1 MRSKACSTHTAGRFN
16 ASLHRA
22 VLSAEGAK
30 LLAGTV
36 RLLEASGAFWLN
48 PNTGKW
54 SGTTYY
60 GEFPWWAS
68 QYNDRQAIDFRI
80 AGMTWEPIFPRG
92 MYTFLP
98 DWRDMLFKYKFDDDR
113 SNKYR
118 RFIASP
124 FVNDEVN
131 ALAEEALNKSSIG
144 MDDITDLL
152 ALTYYAGNYAHKSVQ
167 ECAMEIHRHCNQKSS
182 QRRWTARKNEFET
195 MRASAS
201 AIQG

>member
-1 MRSKACSTHTAGRFN
+1 
-16 ASLHRA
+16 
-22 VLSAEGAK
+22 
-30 LLAGTV
+30 
-36 RLLEASGAFWLN
+36 
-48 PNTGKW
+48 
-54 SGTTYY
+54 
-60 GEFPWWAS
+60 
-68 QYNDRQAIDFRI
+68 
-80 AGMTWEPIFPRG
+80 MTWEPIFPRG

-167 ECAMEIHRHCNQKSS
+167 ECAMEIQDTYVRLDRSIANLLDLLDKSS
-182 QRRWTARKNEFET
+182 LQNVLILSLPPDIRTANQPIRDCTKYRPESSIST
-195 MRASAS
+195 AAPHC
-201 AIQG
+201 

>member
-1 MRSKACSTHTAGRFN
+1 M
-16 ASLHRA
+16 
-22 VLSAEGAK
+22 
-30 LLAGTV
+30 GT
-36 RLLEASGAFWLN
+36 G
-48 PNTGKW
+48 
-54 SGTTYY
+54 
-60 GEFPWWAS
+60 FPA
-68 QYNDRQAIDFRI
+68 
-80 AGMTWEPIFPRG
+80 G

-113 SNKYR
+113 NNKFR

-167 ECAMEIHRHCNQKSS
+167 ECAMEIQDTYVRLDRSIANLLDVLDKKVGLQNVLLFRHLDRLYGQRIARFGIIQNPRRRVLS
-182 QRRWTARKNEFET
+182 QPLRRLAEYVPHGYIR
-195 MRASAS
+195 
-201 AIQG
+201 

>member
-1 MRSKACSTHTAGRFN
+1 MPSPPIATPRFFAAG
-16 ASLHRA
+16 H
-22 VLSAEGAK
+22 
-30 LLAGTV
+30 AGN
-36 RLLEASGAFWLN
+36 GAFWLN

-80 AGMTWEPIFPRG
+80 AGMTWEPVFPVAC
-92 MYTFLP
+92 T
-98 DWRDMLFKYKFDDDR
+98 LFCQIGGIYS
-113 SNKYR
+113 SN
-118 RFIASP
+118 INLTTTVTISTDASSP
-124 FVNDEVN
+124 ALFVNDEVN

-167 ECAMEIHRHCNQKSS
+167 ECAMEIQDTYVRLDRSIENLLEALDKKVGLQNVLIFRHFHRIYG
-182 QRRWTARKNEFET
+182 QR
-195 MRASAS
+195 
-201 AIQG
+201 IG

>member
-1 MRSKACSTHTAGRFN
+1 MERDNLLRRISLVGKSIQRPPGCRFPYRR
-16 ASLHRA
+16 HDM
-22 VLSAEGAK
+22 
-30 LLAGTV
+30 GT
-36 RLLEASGAFWLN
+36 G
-48 PNTGKW
+48 
-54 SGTTYY
+54 
-60 GEFPWWAS
+60 
-68 QYNDRQAIDFRI
+68 
-80 AGMTWEPIFPRG
+80 FPRG

-113 SNKYR
+113 NNKFR

-167 ECAMEIHRHCNQKSS
+167 ECAMEIQDTYVRLDRSIANLLDVLDKKVGYKTCFFSSPRPAIRTANRPIRDYTKSPAES
-182 QRRWTARKNEFET
+182 FISTA
-195 MRASAS
+195 APPC
-201 AIQG
+201 